1 MAMLKRQRLPPPED
15 SPQPTKH
22 AEALEVPPPPPSEAD
37 KPEPEAA
44 ALEVAPPQPSE
55 ADKAEPEAA
64 QRDWRLELFVEKERA
79 KIEWIGKFGIGV
91 CSKCRWR
98 SGCMQCDYEKAIR
111 YHMHKANFIC
121 RDW

>member
-1 MAMLKRQRLPPPED
+1 MAMLKRQRLEKDSEPALPPPED

-55 ADKAEPEAA
+55 ADKPEPEAA
-64 QRDWRLELFVEKERA
+64 QRDWRLELLGEKECQKVER
-79 KIEWIGKFGIGV
+79 IREFG
-91 CSKCRWR
+91 
-98 SGCMQCDYEKAIR
+98 
-111 YHMHKANFIC
+111 NN
-121 RDW
+121 